1 MKFADTEKE
10 RQMRRMQQS
19 VPAGPVSGFFSPTL
33 SLTPMGGLGAYSA
46 YAQAVSMKEVLMVKF
61 YNLLFVITILMF
73 LNKYKY
79 SQLSLI

>member
-46 YAQAVSMKEVLMVKF
+46 YAQAVSMKEVLKWLHFTIF
-61 YNLLFVITILMF
+61 YSSFEGHCASRF
-73 LNKYKY
+73 
-79 SQLSLI
+79 